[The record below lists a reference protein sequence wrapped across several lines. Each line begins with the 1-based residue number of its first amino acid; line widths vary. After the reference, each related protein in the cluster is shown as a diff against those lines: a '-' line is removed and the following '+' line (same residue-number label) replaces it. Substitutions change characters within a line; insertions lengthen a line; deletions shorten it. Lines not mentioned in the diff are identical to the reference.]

1 MVDQLAV
8 PDSLQSADPY
18 LVGSTRITDALSVA
32 EVLRSRRFT
41 TAEHEE
47 CSALTGSTVI
57 RLDGSPHL
65 ERRRLQAALFSRE
78 ALKHYEEHLLVP
90 TIQRCLAELTLDS
103 PPDSAVRTDL
113 MALSRKMM
121 LRTAAAIIGLDGL
134 EDPSIAERLGKYR
147 DLLMAGT
154 SVERRLGD
162 HTG

>member
-1 MVDQLAV
+1 
-8 PDSLQSADPY
+8 Y
-18 LVGSTRITDALSVA
+18 
-32 EVLRSRRFT
+32 
-41 TAEHEE
+41 
-47 CSALTGSTVI
+47 
-57 RLDGSPHL
+57 
-65 ERRRLQAALFSRE
+65 
-78 ALKHYEEHLLVP
+78 YEEHLLVP

-154 SVERRLGD
+154 SVERRVGD
-162 HTG
+162 HAGVLRIASQTKRRFAREFVAPAQRRRKTLVADWRAGSV